1 MHGICAMAFVH
12 TTNESLV
19 SGTLQL
25 ETGTQVHLQVQTV
38 FNLGL

>member
-1 MHGICAMAFVH
+1 MECAMAFVH
-12 TTNESLV
+12 TTNESLL

-25 ETGTQVHLQVQTV
+25 GTGTHLQVQTV